1 MRVTMRK
8 TWLPWLIL
16 SPSLL
21 FLLLFTWFPLGRSV
35 YDSLFDTRMASD
47 GAQYVG
53 LDNFAR
59 LFADNVFW
67 QSLGNNLLY
76 ILLTVVPGVTL
87 ALLLAVAVA
96 VCCSA
101 GGVWL
106 AFYLDSA
113 PAPTIVVLFSAL
125 FVVAFVASTIRDSQ
139 KQRASATIP
148 GGG

>member
-1 MRVTMRK
+1 MAERDARHHEKDTASR
-8 TWLPWLIL
+8 LIL

-21 FLLLFTWFPLGRSV
+21 FYCCLRFPLGRSV

-76 ILLTVVPGVTL
+76 ILLTVVPG
-87 ALLLAVAVA
+87 
-96 VCCSA
+96 
-101 GGVWL
+101 
-106 AFYLDSA
+106 
-113 PAPTIVVLFSAL
+113 
-125 FVVAFVASTIRDSQ
+125 
-139 KQRASATIP
+139 
-148 GGG
+148 